1 MNIYENL
8 LNFNIN
14 SVYLHCDALEVLQY
28 IDKYNILIIGKMADS
43 TKRSRFTKVASTR
56 VSKILNYLTLLQNCA
71 NRNNY
76 EYSESDVDQMF
87 SEISKALKDSRAAY
101 VSELH
106 KAKKQGLTFK

>member
-1 MNIYENL
+1 
-8 LNFNIN
+8 
-14 SVYLHCDALEVLQY
+14 
-28 IDKYNILIIGKMADS
+28 MAKS
-43 TKRSRFTKVASTR
+43 EKRQRFEKVAGSR
-56 VSKILNYLTLLQNCA
+56 VQKVLDTLQLLKNCS

-106 KAKKQGLTFK
+106 KANKQGFTFK